1 MNQIASL
8 ICVLAIMGLFYLD
21 RDAGARTM
29 KAVWIPVLWF
39 LIGGSRPVSVWLN
52 IGSSVSQAQQYLE
65 GSPLDAAVF
74 GILIVGSVL
83 ILNRRADQVRGILRR
98 NTPMILFFAYCAI
111 SILWSDF
118 PFVALKR
125 WTKAIGDV
133 AMILVILTD
142 SNPLMATKRYFSRA
156 TFLLLPLSVL
166 LITFY
171 PDLGTSLDGHV
182 VMYNGVAETKNSLGM
197 ICIVCGLG
205 SLWSFMGAYEDRE
218 MEHRERHLIAHG
230 AMLATAAVL
239 VLIANSITSL
249 SCLVLGGTVMVLSG
263 QRLKGYRIINVHAL
277 ISGALALPLFAIFVD
292 TMGTLLSS
300 LGRNSTLTG
309 RTAIWSAV
317 LSMHTNVLFGT
328 GFESFWLGSR
338 LQSVWGLTGY
348 GLQEAHNGYIE
359 LYLNLGWVGLLLLG
373 YMTMIGYRRAIA
385 VLSYDPHAGR
395 LRLAL
400 ITAALV
406 YSLTEAGFRIM
417 NPIWVPFLMAIT
429 VVPLDVSQEE
439 RARSK
444 ALPSIWVASRRTARI
459 LQ

>member
-1 MNQIASL
+1 MSQVASL
-8 ICVLAIMGLFYLD
+8 ICVLAIIGLFYLD
-21 RDAGARTM
+21 RDACARTM

-39 LIGGSRPVSVWLN
+39 LIGGSRPVSEWLN
-52 IGSSVSQAQQYLE
+52 MSSSVSQAQEYLE
-65 GSPLDAAVF
+65 GSPLDAVVF

-83 ILNRRADQVRGILRR
+83 ILNGRADKVREILRR
-98 NTPMILFFAYCAI
+98 NTPMLLFFAYCAI

-142 SNPLMATKRYFSRA
+142 SNPLIATKRYFSRA
-156 TFLLLPLSVL
+156 TFILLPLSVL
-166 LITFY
+166 LIKYY
-171 PDLGTSLDGHV
+171 PNLGTSLDGHV
-182 VMYNGVAETKNSLGM
+182 VLYNGVAETKNSLGM

-205 SLWSFMGAYEDRE
+205 SLWSFMAAYEDRGLK
-218 MEHRERHLIAHG
+218 HRKSYLIAHG
-230 AMLATAAVL
+230 AMLVIAAGL
-239 VLIANSITSL
+239 VVISNSITSL
-249 SCLVLGGTVMVLSG
+249 SCLVLGGTVMVMSA
-263 QRLKGYRIINVHAL
+263 QRRQGKLITNVHTL
-277 ISGALALPLFAIFVD
+277 VGVALALPLFAIFVD
-292 TMGTLLSS
+292 TMGTLLST

-338 LQSVWGLTGY
+338 LQSVWELAGG

-359 LYLNLGWVGLLLLG
+359 LYLNLGWAGLLLLG
-373 YMTMIGYRRAIA
+373 YMTLNGYRRAVA
-385 VLSYDPHAGR
+385 VLSYDPNAGR

-417 NPIWVPFLMAIT
+417 NPIWVPFLLAIT
-429 VVPLDVSQEE
+429 VVPQGVSLGE
-439 RARSK
+439 RSQSK
-444 ALPSIWVASRRTARI
+444 TLPLKQVVPLRTARI

>member
-83 ILNRRADQVRGILRR
+83 ILNRRADQVREILGR
-98 NTPMILFFAYCAI
+98 NTPMLIYFAYCAI

-125 WTKAIGDV
+125 WTKAMGDV

-166 LITFY
+166 LIKFY

-197 ICIVCGLG
+197 ICVVCGLG

-239 VLIANSITSL
+239 VVIANSITSL

-263 QRLKGYRIINVHAL
+263 QRLKRNRIINVHAL

-359 LYLNLGWVGLLLLG
+359 LYLNLGWIGLLLLG
-373 YMTMIGYRRAIA
+373 YMTVIGYRRAVA

-417 NPIWVPFLMAIT
+417 HPMWVPFLMAIT
-429 VVPLDVSQEE
+429 VVPQSLQHKEGQRTSELPLT
-439 RARSK
+439 RAVP
-444 ALPSIWVASRRTARI
+444 PSPVRI
-459 LQ
+459 LR